1 MRISQWNNPKPLILF
16 FIIRRTQFA
25 IQGKEKHF
33 TSMKSFITQ
42 TFKTKG
48 VTGEISFKKFKIACD
63 IFPSVTSFDF
73 CNTYVHHIN
82 MREFTFI
89 IHKYIIWK
97 CYIWFFV
104 FRFLCWTKS
113 SSDRH
118 NTVYGPQ
125 LRNLRISKIVLRIAV
140 F

>member
-1 MRISQWNNPKPLILF
+1 MVLF
-16 FIIRRTQFA
+16 IFIRRTQFA

-48 VTGEISFKKFKIACD
+48 VTGEISFKNFTIACD
-63 IFPSVTSFDF
+63 ILPVVTSLDS
-73 CNTYVHHIN
+73 CNSYVHHIN
-82 MREFTFI
+82 KREFTYI
-89 IHKYIIWK
+89 MYKYIIWI

-125 LRNLRISKIVLRIAV
+125 FRNLRISKIVLRIAV